1 MTVPTRVQKD
11 TGSTIKPGPMLVAHP
26 DQVVTDADLA
36 DVAPGTGL
44 NGPFLADFLAAAATH
59 ENDGKNLFQALG
71 HMTANP
77 VLQARY
83 KQFREESV
91 AAVATYEQLATALG
105 APIRYICPPARMTE
119 AMDAKLLEAF
129 QLSGSADPLVLEL
142 KGVEAVLMAATLC
155 VANVSLFEQIAA
167 GLPDGDAKAAFDQHL
182 PVLKDAAE
190 RHLEWAA
197 STQRTMVTSQA
208 GSQLVQSALGVAEN
222 VAGRIKEVF
231 RKK

>member
-1 MTVPTRVQKD
+1 MTMTTRVQPD
-11 TGSTIKPGPMLVAHP
+11 TGSTIKPGPMLEARP
-26 DQVVTDADLA
+26 ELVVTDADLA
-36 DVAPGTGL
+36 DVATGTGL
-44 NGPFLADFLAAAATH
+44 NGPFLADLLAAAATH

-77 VLQARY
+77 MLQAKY

-91 AAVATYEQLATALG
+91 VAVETYEQLATRLG
-105 APIRYICPPARMTE
+105 APIKYICPAARMTE

-155 VANVSLFEQIAA
+155 VANVSLFQHIAA
-167 GLPDGDAKAAFDQHL
+167 GLPDGEVKAAFDELL
-182 PVLKDAAE
+182 PSLADAGE

-197 STQRTMVTSQA
+197 TTQRTMVTSQA
-208 GSQLVQSALGVAEN
+208 SSKLVQSALGVAEN
-222 VAGRIKEVF
+222 VVGKIKDVF
-231 RKK
+231 RKR

>member
-1 MTVPTRVQKD
+1 MTSATRVQKD
-11 TGSTIKPGPMLVAHP
+11 TGTTIKPGPMLEVAP
-26 DQVVTDADLA
+26 GQVVTDADLA

-44 NGPFLADFLAAAATH
+44 NGPFLADLLASAAAH

-77 VLQARY
+77 MLQAKF

-91 AAVATYEQLATALG
+91 VSVQGYEQLATRLG
-105 APIRYICPPARMTE
+105 APIMYISPAARMTE

-129 QLSGSADPLVLEL
+129 LLSGSADPLVLEL
-142 KGVEAVLMAATLC
+142 KAVEAVLLAATLC
-155 VANVSLFEQIAA
+155 VANAALFEAIAV
-167 GLPDGDAKAAFDQHL
+167 GLPDGDAKAAFDELL
-182 PVLKDAAE
+182 PPLRDAGE

-208 GSQLVQSALGVAEN
+208 GSRLVQSALGVAEN
-222 VAGRIKEVF
+222 VVGKIKDAL
-231 RKK
+231 RR